1 MITSTS
7 ETYGSAQYIPMK
19 MQIIHTKDKNQ
30 KKLRYNMDYIST
42 VGRRKTSVAR
52 LYMKPGKG
60 LFTVNGKDLD
70 KYFSSELLRLI
81 VEQPLML
88 VDALKSFDFKV
99 NIHGGGM
106 KGQAEALRLAV
117 ARALVKNDDE
127 IRSVLKKEGF
137 LTRDPRMVERK
148 KYGRRKARR
157 AFQWVKR

>member
-1 MITSTS
+1 
-7 ETYGSAQYIPMK
+7 MK

-81 VEQPLML
+81 VEQPLKL

-99 NIHGGGM
+99 NIHGGGL
-106 KGQAEALRLAV
+106 KGQAEAVRLAV

-127 IRSVLKKEGF
+127 IRSILKKEGF

>member
-1 MITSTS
+1 M
-7 ETYGSAQYIPMK
+7 E
-19 MQIIHTKDKNQ
+19 
-30 KKLRYNMDYIST
+30 YISS

-60 LFTVNGKDLD
+60 SFKINNSDLD

-81 VEQPLML
+81 VEQPLKS
-88 VDALKSFDFKV
+88 VDVFGKFDFKV
-99 NIHGGGM
+99 NIHGGGL
-106 KGQAEALRLAV
+106 KGQAEAIRLAV
-117 ARALVKNDDE
+117 SRALVKNDE
-127 IRSVLKKEGF
+127 ENRPVLKKEGF

>member
-1 MITSTS
+1 M
-7 ETYGSAQYIPMK
+7 EYI
-19 MQIIHTKDKNQ
+19 
-30 KKLRYNMDYIST
+30 IS

-60 LFTVNGKDLD
+60 SFVINNSDLD

-81 VEQPLML
+81 VEQPLKS
-88 VDALKSFDFKV
+88 VDALNKFDFKV
-99 NIHGGGM
+99 NIHGGGL
-106 KGQAEALRLAV
+106 KGQAEAIRLAV
-117 ARALVKNDDE
+117 SRALVKNDE
-127 IRSVLKKEGF
+127 ENRPVLKKEGF

>member
-1 MITSTS
+1 M
-7 ETYGSAQYIPMK
+7 
-19 MQIIHTKDKNQ
+19 KDKNQ
-30 KKLRYNMDYIST
+30 KKLKYNMDYIST

-60 LFTVNGKDLD
+60 LFTINGKGLD
-70 KYFSSELLRLI
+70 KYFSSELLKLI
-81 VEQPLML
+81 VEQPLKL
-88 VDALKSFDFKV
+88 IDALDNFDFKV
-99 NIHGGGM
+99 NVHGGGL
-106 KGQAEALRLAV
+106 KGQAEAVRLAV

-157 AFQWVKR
+157 AFQWVKK

>member
-1 MITSTS
+1 M
-7 ETYGSAQYIPMK
+7 E
-19 MQIIHTKDKNQ
+19 
-30 KKLRYNMDYIST
+30 YISS

-60 LFTVNGKDLD
+60 SFKINNSDLD

-81 VEQPLML
+81 VEQPLKS
-88 VDALKSFDFKV
+88 VDASGKFDFKV
-99 NIHGGGM
+99 NIHGGGL
-106 KGQAEALRLAV
+106 KGQAEAIRLAV
-117 ARALVKNDDE
+117 SRALVKKDE
-127 IRSVLKKEGF
+127 ENRPVLKKEGF